1 MVEIDIDEAKR
12 FLKEKEDR
20 ARQKQWEERDRIIND
35 LKGLTKIWQKY
46 NIKRVY
52 LYGSL
57 TDGKRHSESDIDIAV
72 EGDISYQDL
81 LRLYGEVDRGITGVS
96 RELDL
101 RNLGELSFKE
111 AVREKGIVIYEK

>member
-12 FLKEKEDR
+12 FLKEKENR
-20 ARQKQWEERDRIIND
+20 ARQKQREERDRIIND

-57 TDGKRHSESDIDIAV
+57 TDGKRHSQSDIDIAV
-72 EGDISYQDL
+72 EADIGYQDL
-81 LRLYGEVDRGITGVS
+81 LNLYGEVDRGITAVS

-101 RNLGELSFKE
+101 RNLGELPFKE
-111 AVREKGIVIYEK
+111 AVREKGILVYEK